1 MSDKLKEFIQK
12 VNSLCLEYNYSIQV
26 NCDEGGL
33 LESLEVGSSTELV
46 SIGYFPTPEILQTN
60 Q

>member
-1 MSDKLKEFIQK
+1 MSDKLKEFLQK

-33 LESLEVGSSTELV
+33 LESLEVGSSTESV
-46 SIGYFPTPEILQTN
+46 SICYFPISEII
-60 Q
+60 